1 MLNFDVNDSLFR
13 YSIKE
18 IPIDAI
24 ITDKKS
30 LMKNL
35 EKKDLSILMRYSL
48 HQIKTWNV
56 LKVYTFLL

>member
-48 HQIKTWNV
+48 HQIKT
-56 LKVYTFLL
+56 